1 MFAKVFASLW
11 DGTLADHW
19 ETWSTFVFLLAHCDA
34 DGVIDMTPQAIAR
47 RSCIPLDKVKAA
59 LEQLAAPDPHSRTAE
74 SDGRRIVLLD
84 DHRDWGWRIVN
95 YSSYRNMRDEEQRRE
110 QNREAQNRRRERVS
124 TSQQVSAAVSTRQQP
139 SASVSTRQ
147 HLSATVSNGQ
157 QPSAQAEVEA
167 EAEEELEPAGS
178 TLFAEL
184 EAAVSTSPQPA
195 MAHRLVKYLRD
206 TGTTHHGCILAVL
219 HHWHANLHKIDK
231 PLAYY
236 DRNGPARSAIIMQH
250 NMAIAEQRQERLKR
264 LRA

>member
-1 MFAKVFASLW
+1 MTSGFAKVFSSLW
-11 DGTLADHW
+11 DGTLADNW
-19 ETWSTFVFLLAHCDA
+19 ETWSLFVFLLAHADA
-34 DGVIDMTPQAIAR
+34 NGYIDMTHEAISR
-47 RSCIPLDKVKAA
+47 RSCIPLDKVISAIGS
-59 LEQLAAPDPHSRTAE
+59 LEAPDPRSRNSAE
-74 SDGRRIVLLD
+74 QGRRIIRLD
-84 DHRDWGWRIVN
+84 ETRDWGWLIVN
-95 YSSYRNMRDEEQRRE
+95 YAAYRASRDPDSRKGQT
-110 QNREAQNRRRERVS
+110 REATARWRENQYGEPSVS
-124 TSQQVSAAVSTRQQP
+124 HGEPSEEAVSQGEPKQKQKQKQIE
-139 SASVSTRQ
+139 S
-147 HLSATVSNGQ
+147 
-157 QPSAQAEVEA
+157 
-167 EAEEELEPAGS
+167 EPAGS

-184 EAAVSTSPQPA
+184 EAVVSTSPQPA